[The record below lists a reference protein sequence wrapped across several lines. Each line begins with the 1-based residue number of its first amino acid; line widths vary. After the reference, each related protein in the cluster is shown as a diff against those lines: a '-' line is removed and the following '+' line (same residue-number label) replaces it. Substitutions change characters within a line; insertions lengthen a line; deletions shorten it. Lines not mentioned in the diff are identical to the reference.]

1 MPVLGFQECSQ
12 FFRNKVVCSITKGS
26 VEKIHTC
33 KGGIC
38 RKKFRLPIFVSYSQR
53 GHGKRNKL
61 AIFGLGHA
69 ASTNHNMEK
78 RRKWPSEEPA
88 NIILGR
94 ERAGDRVQ
102 FSLPL
107 SVHRASKYAPSL
119 PSICRHIEG
128 PQSRDW
134 IQLMT
139 TDPCTTNRTT
149 DLRLLY
155 GWYANFLILH
165 LSDFY
170 LRRKPAGQ

>member
-94 ERAGDRVQ
+94 ERESGGSGSV
-102 FSLPL
+102 L
-107 SVHRASKYAPSL
+107 SPSL
-119 PSICRHIEG
+119 CS
-128 PQSRDW
+128 QSKQIYSLFAFHLPPHW
-134 IQLMT
+134 GSPIQ
-139 TDPCTTNRTT
+139 
-149 DLRLLY
+149 RLDTAHEYRSMHNQQNYWSTAIIWLVC
-155 GWYANFLILH
+155 
-165 LSDFY
+165 
-170 LRRKPAGQ
+170 